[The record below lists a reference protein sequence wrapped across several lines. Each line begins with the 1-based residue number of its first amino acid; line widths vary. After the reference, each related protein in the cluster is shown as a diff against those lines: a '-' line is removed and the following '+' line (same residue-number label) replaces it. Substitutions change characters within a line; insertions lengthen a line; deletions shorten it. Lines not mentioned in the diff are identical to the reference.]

1 MRTSVYKCNKTV
13 YIVPRFCCVRTWYAL
28 LRHHACV
35 RLSAHLSVSP
45 YPHHPH
51 GSTHGFDFN
60 AWIADGV
67 SFLSRADEAAIE
79 AKLRARWV
87 RDAAA
92 AAEKEAAAAE
102 AVAVAAPEGSVE
114 AVVAKVHTARDGK
127 TTFESLDEAQ
137 QAMILDARKKVQ

>member
-1 MRTSVYKCNKTV
+1 M
-13 YIVPRFCCVRTWYAL
+13 
-28 LRHHACV
+28 
-35 RLSAHLSVSP
+35 
-45 YPHHPH
+45 
-51 GSTHGFDFN
+51 
-60 AWIADGV
+60 
-67 SFLSRADEAAIE
+67 
-79 AKLRARWV
+79 